1 MLQSWVGYFVLSFFF
16 KKRSYVDII
25 TVFKGENKDKR
36 ISQDVTF
43 IITPFLTF
51 LLVQKW
57 SFLPHQILRK
67 DDVP

>member
-16 KKRSYVDII
+16 ENGSYVDIM

-43 IITPFLTF
+43 IITPFLTQAR
-51 LLVQKW
+51 LLK
-57 SFLPHQILRK
+57 K
-67 DDVP
+67 